1 MATATSILQ
10 GSGGARAGGARVVA
24 HPAVRAPFTAYLGM
38 VVFLAS
44 WTMMFAG
51 LLFGYGLVRS
61 RAPVWPP
68 LDQPPLPLLLP
79 ALNTVVAAGS
89 SAALLIALRSFRG
102 GRTRSGARAVA
113 AAALLGAAFLA
124 LQAVV
129 WTALWAEGLHLDAG
143 PYASAFYALTGFHAL
158 HVLVGIGALAW
169 LALRAARRAYG
180 PGCDLPVRLWSMYW
194 HFVCAVWLVIYLAVY
209 VA

>member
-1 MATATSILQ
+1 VAATSIFQ
-10 GSGGARAGGARVVA
+10 GSGGAEARGARVVA
-24 HPAVRAPFTAYLGM
+24 LPAMRPPFTAYLGM

-79 ALNTVVAAGS
+79 GLNTAVAAGS
-89 SAALLIALRSFRG
+89 SAALLVALRSFRG
-102 GRTRSGARAVA
+102 GRARTGARALALA
-113 AAALLGAAFLA
+113 AALGAAFLA
-124 LQAVV
+124 LQARV
-129 WTALWAEGLHLDAG
+129 WAALWADGLHLDTG

-158 HVLVGIGALAW
+158 HVLVGVASLAW
-169 LALRAARRAYG
+169 LAARAARRAYG
-180 PGCDLPVRLWSMYW
+180 PDHHLPVRLWSMYW
-194 HFVCAVWLVIYLAVY
+194 HFVGAVWLVIYLAVY